1 MVIGE
6 RLKAIRIH
14 KGMSQGDVEQRSGL
28 VRAYVSRVENGHLT
42 PTLDTLEKFGRALKV
57 PVYQLFYEDKKL
69 FRATTVKR
77 DTRRVTKKEMRL
89 MTHLRRGAEP
99 RVSGG
104 PATAAPGGVEKWSR
118 ARRFKGSQR
127 GEDIDG
133 LGETFAYRNVDG
145 EWWFCSGIGRA
156 GPKPVLRA
164 SGN

>member
-42 PTLDTLEKFGRALKV
+42 PTLDTLEKFGRALRV
-57 PVYQLFYEDKKL
+57 PVYQLFYEDEKL

-89 MTHLRRGAEP
+89 MTHLRRALS
-99 RVSGG
+99 RVS
-104 PATAAPGGVEKWSR
+104 PADR
-118 ARRFKGSQR
+118 Q
-127 GEDIDG
+127 
-133 LGETFAYRNVDG
+133 LL
-145 EWWFCSGIGRA
+145 
-156 GPKPVLRA
+156 LRVA
-164 SGN
+164 LKMEQSA